1 MPIRGTICSDLFVAC
16 WAQNGLD
23 FKAPSR
29 LIQRICFSAA
39 LNNFTF
45 QVCDISEVVQLPLH
59 DVHEAFQLVTEIS
72 YSDLL
77 DKLRIV
83 VSFKI

>member
-1 MPIRGTICSDLFVAC
+1 MPIRGTICSYLFVASS
-16 WAQNGLD
+16 WAENGLD

-45 QVCDISEVVQLPLH
+45 QVPDISEVVPQLP
-59 DVHEAFQLVTEIS
+59 F
-72 YSDLL
+72 DLIRDFL
-77 DKLRIV
+77 DRLRIL
-83 VSFKI
+83 VS

>member
-1 MPIRGTICSDLFVAC
+1 MPIRGTICSYLFVPSSG
-16 WAQNGLD
+16 QQDGLD

-45 QVCDISEVVQLPLH
+45 QVSDISEVVPQLPLDDLH
-59 DVHEAFQLVTEIS
+59 DFLDRVRILVS
-72 YSDLL
+72 
-77 DKLRIV
+77 
-83 VSFKI
+83 

>member
-1 MPIRGTICSDLFVAC
+1 MPIRGTICSYLFVATG
-16 WAQNGLD
+16 QQKGLD

-45 QVCDISEVVQLPLH
+45 QVPDISEVVPQLPLH
-59 DVHEAFQLVTEIS
+59 YLRMYFELDEIHEV
-72 YSDLL
+72 L
-77 DKLRIV
+77 DRLRIL
-83 VSFKI
+83 VS

>member
-1 MPIRGTICSDLFVAC
+1 MPIRGTICSYLFVATGP
-16 WAQNGLD
+16 QKGLD

-45 QVCDISEVVQLPLH
+45 QVPDISEVVPQLPL
-59 DVHEAFQLVTEIS
+59 DDLRELFELRSESEVVDRVRILVS
-72 YSDLL
+72 
-77 DKLRIV
+77 
-83 VSFKI
+83 

>member
-1 MPIRGTICSDLFVAC
+1 MPIRGTICSYLFVASSG
-16 WAQNGLD
+16 AHIGLD

-45 QVCDISEVVQLPLH
+45 QVPDISEVVPQLPL
-59 DVHEAFQLVTEIS
+59 DDLRELFELRSESEVVDRVRILVS
-72 YSDLL
+72 
-77 DKLRIV
+77 
-83 VSFKI
+83 

>member
-1 MPIRGTICSDLFVAC
+1 MPIRGTICSYLFVATG
-16 WAQNGLD
+16 QQKGLD

-45 QVCDISEVVQLPLH
+45 QVSDISEVVPQDWLH
-59 DVHEAFQLVTEIS
+59 DIRKYFVTRRKISDSEVVDRVRILVS
-72 YSDLL
+72 
-77 DKLRIV
+77 
-83 VSFKI
+83 

>member
-1 MPIRGTICSDLFVAC
+1 MPIRGTICSYLFVATG
-16 WAQNGLD
+16 QQKGLD

-45 QVCDISEVVQLPLH
+45 QVSDISEVVPQFPLH
-59 DVHEAFQLVTEIS
+59 HIQKAFGLRSDSEVVDRVRILVS
-72 YSDLL
+72 
-77 DKLRIV
+77 
-83 VSFKI
+83 